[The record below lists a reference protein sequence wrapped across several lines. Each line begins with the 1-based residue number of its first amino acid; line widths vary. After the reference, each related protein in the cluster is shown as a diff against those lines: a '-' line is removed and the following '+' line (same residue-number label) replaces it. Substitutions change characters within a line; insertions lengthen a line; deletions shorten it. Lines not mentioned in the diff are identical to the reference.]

1 MKGLRFGR
9 GPKTVDE
16 YGFVVSAEVSVPGG
30 GWTSQHD
37 RIKRAMAESAR
48 EMGQE
53 VAMEVYGLF
62 AAHIPQHGRAAMR
75 ELSSRTRHGLVPDF
89 MMWIR
94 LGRDP
99 VKHTSSSSSART

>member
-16 YGFVVSAEVSVPGG
+16 YGFVVSAEASVPGG

-48 EMGQE
+48 EMGSMMMITVSYIRTSGKHPNTIPSSITLSTQ
-53 VAMEVYGLF
+53 
-62 AAHIPQHGRAAMR
+62 AA
-75 ELSSRTRHGLVPDF
+75 
-89 MMWIR
+89 
-94 LGRDP
+94 
-99 VKHTSSSSSART
+99 